1 MEQFRAWL
9 MSFSLNVFDSMDLCL
24 SGVRLCFSFY
34 TFCLSTRKYLLSHQV
49 QETETSTKSINTP
62 GGSEVLITS
71 TTITISAF
79 CFLFFSRVVHFL
91 ATLKY

>member
-1 MEQFRAWL
+1 
-9 MSFSLNVFDSMDLCL
+9 MSFSLNVCESMDLCL

-62 GGSEVLITS
+62 GGSEVLIIFQTPHVA
-71 TTITISAF
+71 I
-79 CFLFFSRVVHFL
+79 VHGMQL
-91 ATLKY
+91 LLVLDNLNEV